1 MNTDTRPALSPEF
14 LASLR
19 FIVAEIVTFSPL
31 KCIVRDH
38 GHDADAF
45 GRDAEDT
52 RKRGVL
58 RYAYAVTM
66 HGALPLGCCNWH
78 RDDEECTAACRSPRE
93 AARRFYGL

>member
-1 MNTDTRPALSPEF
+1 MNTDTRPDLSPEF
-14 LASLR
+14 RASLR

-45 GRDAEDT
+45 GRDVEDT

-58 RYAYAVTM
+58 RAASAVTM
-66 HGALPLGCCNWH
+66 HGTFTLGCCNH

-93 AARRFYGL
+93 AARQFYGL